1 MSFFSK
7 EFGLGNG
14 KNPNPTPKFDV
25 LLVFLETGRQLGT
38 IAGWKLYENLLGGRL
53 SFLLAGIIEF
63 IEPI

>member
-25 LLVFLETGRQLGT
+25 LLVFLETGM
-38 IAGWKLYENLLGGRL
+38 
-53 SFLLAGIIEF
+53 
-63 IEPI
+63 